1 MQVDAEMTNRA
12 ILFSFRSR
20 DENAHWREA
29 QVDKGE
35 FLAVWRQAAARTEA
49 ILAQANES

>member
-12 ILFSFRSR
+12 ILFSFRSH

-29 QVDKGE
+29 RVDKRE
-35 FLAVWRQAAARTEA
+35 FLTVWRQAAACIEA

>member
-1 MQVDAEMTNRA
+1 MTNRA

-20 DENAHWREA
+20 DENSHWHEV

-35 FLAVWRQAAARTEA
+35 FLAVWKQAAARIEA
-49 ILAQANES
+49 ILAQVNES